1 MAGPPNPFAG
11 LAQSQS
17 QRNGAATGRGG
28 RGGSFGRPS
37 HNPGAPSRPRGRGR
51 GGAASGMRSARG
63 RGAGTVNNASSSRK
77 SESPFAQLKQN
88 KSTPSP
94 SPAPAPAPAPAPSPF
109 GGQTSQHKSP
119 FSSISSNGAAGGNGP
134 FGAPSFG
141 GSATAVDSS
150 RDPRRPAT
158 ATTPVMNG
166 ATGSAV
172 PVEDASIL
180 NSYNE
185 CYEQVRAS
193 CAYYILKG

>member
-17 QRNGAATGRGG
+17 QRNGATAGRGG

-37 HNPGAPSRPRGRGR
+37 SNPSGPSRPRGRGR
-51 GGAASGMRSARG
+51 GGAAAGMRSARG
-63 RGAGTVNNASSSRK
+63 RGAGTVNNASISRK
-77 SESPFAQLKQN
+77 PESPFSQLKQN

-94 SPAPAPAPAPAPSPF
+94 SPSPAPAPSPF
-109 GGQTSQHKSP
+109 GGQMSQQKSP
-119 FSSISSNGAAGGNGP
+119 FASNGAAGGNGP

-158 ATTPVMNG
+158 TTTPVMNG
-166 ATGSAV
+166 ATGAV

-185 CYEQVRAS
+185 RYEQVRDS
-193 CAYYILKG
+193 RAYYILEG

>member
-17 QRNGAATGRGG
+17 QRNGATAGRGG

-37 HNPGAPSRPRGRGR
+37 SNPSGPSRPRGRGR

-77 SESPFAQLKQN
+77 TESPFAQLKQN

-94 SPAPAPAPAPAPSPF
+94 SPSPAPAPSPF
-109 GGQTSQHKSP
+109 AGETSQQKSP
-119 FSSISSNGAAGGNGP
+119 FSSIFSNGAAGGNGP

-158 ATTPVMNG
+158 TTTPVMNG
-166 ATGSAV
+166 ATGAV

-185 CYEQVRAS
+185 RYEQVRDS
-193 CAYYILKG
+193 RAYYILEG